1 VTTRS
6 SKCKACSARTT
17 ASGGY
22 CQRCKSLRHHG
33 YKRIKEENLI
43 VDQAGGAWWIWDA
56 RGDVLVAGKPTRDA
70 AILALVL
77 GDVEEDAEEAHATRR
92 SSKTSAQLDAEIAE
106 ALAKPRGFRRDKA
119 TRKRIPDDVRTAI
132 ETGALEIIEGSYR
145 RHATTGGKEPCVTV
159 GLVTD
164 YLRQAHM
171 PEDFRWATKEQQ
183 RTWTRSTLEAMR
195 RRGQIGSSLSGTAR
209 CYEPTR

>member
-1 VTTRS
+1 MATRS
-6 SKCKACSARTT
+6 SKCKTCNARTI

-33 YKRIKEENLI
+33 YKRVKEENLV
-43 VDQAGGAWWIWDA
+43 VDQAGGAWWIWDP

-70 AILALVL
+70 AIIALAA
-77 GDVEEDAEEAHATRR
+77 GNEEAHATKR

-106 ALAKPRGFRRDKA
+106 ALAKPHGFRRDKA

-145 RHATTGGKEPCVTV
+145 RYATIGGKEPCVTV
-159 GLVTD
+159 GLVAD

-183 RTWTRSTLEAMR
+183 RTWTRSVLEAMR
-195 RRGQIGSSLSGTAR
+195 RRWQIGSSLGGTAR
-209 CYEPTR
+209 CYEPAR